1 MIHEVDESLRLLMR
15 SEALQGADI
24 DILFETPTKEWAS
37 RRNTPTIDVFLYDI
51 REDVGRREEGVIDIR
66 GEDGKVVDRRRPP
79 RYYKLSYLVTA
90 WTQRPEDE
98 HRLLSAC
105 MAAFLKH
112 GELPKSLLVG
122 SLEELGLTI
131 MVNIALPPPQDRS
144 ISDIWTALGGELK
157 PSLELVVVAPLETHF
172 PIHVGPALTEPPI
185 FGMRKA
191 EGSVVERNR
200 PRIPGVPARRNG
212 HAGGGGADGAE
223 AVPAGKVK
231 QVKGPAGASTG
242 AGAGTGPGAGGGAGS
257 SASGAPAAAAR
268 GKKRGKA
275 LAAATEVAE
284 VAPDDSTMPEAWDEV
299 DEHVVAEPLPEEAIV
314 MGEDGTGRVFRIQG
328 MPRKRT

>member
-15 SEALQGADI
+15 QEALQGTDI

-51 REDVGRREEGVIDIR
+51 REDIGRREEGVIDIR
-66 GEDGKVVDRRRPP
+66 GEDGRVVGRRRPP

-105 MAAFLKH
+105 MSALLKH
-112 GELPKSLLVG
+112 GELPKELLVG
-122 SLEELGLTI
+122 SLKELGLVI

-172 PIHVGPALTEPPI
+172 PIHVGPPLTEPPV
-185 FGMRKA
+185 FGVRTA
-191 EGSVVERNR
+191 DRAVSDRNR
-200 PRIPGVPARRNG
+200 PEIPGVPRRPG
-212 HAGGGGADGAE
+212 PKPE
-223 AVPAGKVK
+223 PEPAAKGRKGKK
-231 QVKGPAGASTG
+231 T
-242 AGAGTGPGAGGGAGS
+242 
-257 SASGAPAAAAR
+257 APADTA
-268 GKKRGKA
+268 
-275 LAAATEVAE
+275 
-284 VAPDDSTMPEAWDEV
+284 MPEAWDEV
-299 DEHVVAEPLPEEAIV
+299 DEHVIADPLPEEDVV
-314 MGEDGTGRVFRIQG
+314 MSSDGTGRVFRMQG
-328 MPRKRT
+328 MPRKRS

>member
-15 SEALQGADI
+15 HEALQGADI

-51 REDVGRREEGVIDIR
+51 REDLGRREEGVMEVRNDEGR
-66 GEDGKVVDRRRPP
+66 VTGRRRPP

-122 SLEELGLTI
+122 SLQDLGLAI

-157 PSLELVVVAPLETHF
+157 PSLDLVVVAPLETQF
-172 PIHVGPALTEPPI
+172 PIHVGPQLTEPPV
-185 FGMRKA
+185 FGLRRA
-191 EGSVVERNR
+191 DPAVSARNR
-200 PRIPGVPARRNG
+200 PEIPGVPPRP
-212 HAGGGGADGAE
+212 
-223 AVPAGKVK
+223 VPK
-231 QVKGPAGASTG
+231 PE
-242 AGAGTGPGAGGGAGS
+242 PE
-257 SASGAPAAAAR
+257 PAAKGR
-268 GKKRGKA
+268 KGKKVPEPKQ
-275 LAAATEVAE
+275 
-284 VAPDDSTMPEAWDEV
+284 PEAPPEPAV
-299 DEHVVAEPLPEEAIV
+299 DPLPDEDVV
-314 MGEDGTGRVFRIQG
+314 MSSDGTGRTFRMQG
-328 MPRKRT
+328 LPRRRR

>member
-15 SEALQGADI
+15 QEALQGTDI
-24 DILFETPTKEWAS
+24 EILFETPTKDWAS

-51 REDVGRREEGVIDIR
+51 REDIGRREEGIIDVR
-66 GEDGKVVDRRRPP
+66 DDQGRVTGRRRPP

-112 GELPKSLLVG
+112 GELPKELLVG
-122 SLEELGLTI
+122 SLADLGLAI

-172 PIHVGPALTEPPI
+172 PIHVGPWLTEPPI

-191 EGSVVERNR
+191 DPAVSARNR
-200 PRIPGVPARRNG
+200 PTIPGVPPRP
-212 HAGGGGADGAE
+212 AE
-223 AVPAGKVK
+223 KPE
-231 QVKGPAGASTG
+231 P
-242 AGAGTGPGAGGGAGS
+242 
-257 SASGAPAAAAR
+257 APAAKGR
-268 GKKRGKA
+268 KGKKAEPETAPAAERGG
-275 LAAATEVAE
+275 
-284 VAPDDSTMPEAWDEV
+284 PD
-299 DEHVVAEPLPEEAIV
+299 PLPEEDV
-314 MGEDGTGRVFRIQG
+314 SMGADGTGRTFRMQG
-328 MPRKRT
+328 LPRRRR

>member
-15 SEALQGADI
+15 KEALHGTDI

-51 REDVGRREEGVIDIR
+51 REDIGRREEGVISIR
-66 GEDGKVVDRRRPP
+66 GEDGKVVGRRRPP

-105 MAAFLKH
+105 MATFLKH
-112 GELPKSLLVG
+112 GELPRDTLVG
-122 SLEELGLTI
+122 SLKEQGELI

-157 PSLELVVVAPLETHF
+157 PSLELVVIAPLETYF

-185 FGMRKA
+185 FGLRRA
-191 EGSVVERNR
+191 EGDVVDRAR
-200 PRIPGVPARRNG
+200 PEIPGVPPRPRP
-212 HAGGGGADGAE
+212 
-223 AVPAGKVK
+223 VPAGKAKKVK
-231 QVKGPAGASTG
+231 VPAGAKEE
-242 AGAGTGPGAGGGAGS
+242 PVD
-257 SASGAPAAAAR
+257 
-268 GKKRGKA
+268 
-275 LAAATEVAE
+275 EVA
-284 VAPDDSTMPEAWDEV
+284 D
-299 DEHVVAEPLPEEAIV
+299 HVIADPLPEEALV
-314 MGEDGTGRVFRIQG
+314 MGSDGTGRVFRMQG
-328 MPRKRT
+328 MPRKRA